1 MDKTTYLF
9 AVIGVALSII
19 SIFAIFFGPI
29 AALRIQRTLDEER
42 EARNRKLQL
51 FKTMMSYRVTRLSPA
66 YVQALN
72 LIDVEFTGDGEKEK
86 AVRERWKE
94 LRDVYDNYK
103 TTPNAEEKSTDL
115 NAALL
120 AAIGETLGYHFDKVY
135 LKRGGYYPE
144 FLGNVEVEQ
153 HSLRK
158 QVLELLDGTGKRKLP
173 IAMFEQKFP
182 DVKPP
187 EPKGS

>member
-1 MDKTTYLF
+1 MDKSTYLF

-29 AALRIQRTLDEER
+29 AALKIQRTLDEER
-42 EARNRKLQL
+42 EARNRKFQL
-51 FKTMMSYRVTRLSPA
+51 FRTMMSYRVTRLSPP

-120 AAIGETLGYHFDKVY
+120 AAIGEALGYHFDKVY

-153 HSLRK
+153 HSLRR
-158 QVLELLDGTGKRKLP
+158 QLLDDSARKRCGVRVCLRT
-173 IAMFEQKFP
+173 
-182 DVKPP
+182 
-187 EPKGS
+187 

>member
-1 MDKTTYLF
+1 L
-9 AVIGVALSII
+9 VS
-19 SIFAIFFGPI
+19 
-29 AALRIQRTLDEER
+29 
-42 EARNRKLQL
+42 N
-51 FKTMMSYRVTRLSPA
+51 RVTRLSPV

-72 LIDVEFTGDGEKEK
+72 LIDVEFTGDDQKEQ

-144 FLGNVEVEQ
+144 FLGNAEIEQ
-153 HSLRK
+153 HTLRK

-173 IAMFEQKFP
+173 VATFESKFP
-182 DVKPP
+182 DLKPP
-187 EPKGS
+187 ARDGD

>member
-1 MDKTTYLF
+1 MDKTDVF
-9 AVIGVALSII
+9 AIVGVVLSII
-19 SIFAIFFGPI
+19 SIYAIYNGPI
-29 AALRIQRTLDEER
+29 AALKMQRKLDEER
-42 EARNRKLQL
+42 EARNRKFQL
-51 FKTMMSYRVTRLSPA
+51 FKTMMSYRVTRLSPP

-72 LIDVEFTGDGEKEK
+72 LIDVEFTGDDEKAK

-94 LRDVYDNYK
+94 LRDVYNNYK
-103 TTPNAEEKSTDL
+103 TTPNPEEKSTDL

-120 AAIGETLGYHFDKVY
+120 AAIGEALGYHFDKVY

-153 HSLRK
+153 HSLRR
-158 QVLELLDGTGKRKLP
+158 QLLELIDGTGKRKLP

-187 EPKGS
+187 EPKGD